1 MPSYP
6 VRLNVIRR
14 CIQINYKFETFQIRT
29 TANLNYR
36 EFFNYNLSFP
46 NGQTKKN
53 STFLKAVTVE
63 K

>member
-1 MPSYP
+1 MPFYP
-6 VRLNVIRR
+6 VRLHVIHSGM
-14 CIQINYKFETFQIRT
+14 QTSYNFKTFQART
-29 TANLNYR
+29 TANLNYH